1 MDHDNRPGSGLDEAL
16 PTPSNPSSTAKETQ
30 FDIAWGSGYTDS
42 SGRPSDASDMKK
54 RSNSR
59 RGSFFKKHKQ
69 ALSRALGIGV
79 VVLIALY
86 FSLIRP
92 ALALKTSLNKVA
104 AAGRELKAAGKEND
118 IDLIKKKMQG
128 VSTAYKDVERDAKGL
143 YWASFIPYVADLKNG
158 IEAGRYSLT
167 AGEQGIDAIAPYAD
181 LLGFKKGEA
190 SFVDKS
196 AEDRLQFAVL
206 TLDKLVKNLDPISKN
221 IEAADIRLNK
231 INPNRYP
238 EKLGTSEVRSR
249 IVNIKAQFN
258 GITSLF
264 VDAKPLLKQLPE
276 ILGKDDEKTYL
287 ILFQNNNERRA
298 TGGFLTSYAFFN
310 IKDGRI
316 KIERSEDI
324 YSMDALISNHPAAP
338 PEILTYHK
346 GVSKFYVR
354 DSNLSPDL
362 PTSIKLFESL
372 YKKSSI
378 DKSYDGIITIDSK
391 VLVDMLRIFGDT
403 EVDGITFSANEDQ
416 RCGCPQVIYQLFDL
430 VDRPVNYIKTDR
442 KGILGDLMYAL
453 FYKAIGFSPSKY
465 WGTLVQ
471 QMYENL
477 NEKHIMMNFKDKS
490 LQEAAERVNFAG
502 RIRMTDGDFLHVN
515 GVNFAGAKSNL
526 FIHEQIVSKTT
537 QKDNRLAREVTITYR
552 NPAAHSDCNLERGG
566 LCLNATLRNWVRI
579 YVPKGSKLDKFV
591 GSQMPVKTYDELD
604 KTVFEGFM
612 TVEPKGLAKVSV
624 TYTLPERITRDNYS
638 ILVEKQAGVEKDKQS
653 LEVDFLDKQLF
664 NGPFATDQMLKP

>member
-1 MDHDNRPGSGLDEAL
+1 MDNDNRERSGVSDTSANTQSPKSLND
-16 PTPSNPSSTAKETQ
+16 ETQ
-30 FDIAWGSGYTDS
+30 FDIAWGSGYNS
-42 SGRPSDASDMKK
+42 STESPSDTPMKK
-54 RSNSR
+54 RGKRSASL
-59 RGSFFKKHKQ
+59 SKTKKKT
-69 ALSRALGIGV
+69 LSTVIGVSV
-79 VVLIALY
+79 VVLLIA
-86 FSLIRP
+86 FVGIIRP
-92 ALALKTSLNKVA
+92 ALALKSSLSKVQ
-104 AAGRELKAAGKEND
+104 AAGQELKAAAKEND
-118 IDLIKKKMQG
+118 LDQIQAKMDG
-128 VSTAYKDVERDAKGL
+128 VSVAYKDVERDAKGL
-143 YWASFIPYVADLKNG
+143 YWAAFIPYVSDMKNAV
-158 IEAGRYSLT
+158 EAGRYSIN
-167 AGEQGIDAIAPYAD
+167 AGQQSIKAIAPYAD

-206 TLDKLVKNLDPISKN
+206 TLDKLVKNLDPISEN
-221 IEAADIRLNK
+221 IEQADIRLSK
-231 INPNRYP
+231 IDPNRYP
-238 EKLGTSEVRSR
+238 KQVGKTFVRDR
-249 IVNIKAQFN
+249 IVNIKEQFN
-258 GITSLF
+258 GVTSLF
-264 VDAKPLLKQLPE
+264 VDAKPLLKQLPV

-324 YSMDALISNHPAAP
+324 YSMDAAISNHPKAP
-338 PEILTYHK
+338 EEILTYHK
-346 GVSKFYVR
+346 GVSQFYVR

-362 PTSIKLFESL
+362 PTSIELFEDL

-378 DKSYDGIITIDSK
+378 DKSYDGIIMLDSK

-403 EVDGITFSANEDQ
+403 EVDGITFSANEDD

-465 WGTLVQ
+465 WGTLAQ

-477 NEKHIMMNFKDKS
+477 NEKHIMMNFKDKK
-490 LQEAAERVNFAG
+490 LQDAAERVNFAG
-502 RIRMTDGDFLHVN
+502 RIRMTDSDFLHVN

-526 FIHEQIVSKTT
+526 FVEEAIESKTT
-537 QKDNRLAREVTITYR
+537 EKDGKLYREVTITYK
-552 NPAAHSDCNLERGG
+552 NPHPHSDCNLERGG

-579 YVPKGSKLDKFV
+579 YVPKGSKLDQFV
-591 GSQMPVKTYDELD
+591 GSQTKVKTYDEFE

-612 TVEPKGLAKVSV
+612 TVEPKGLAKVTV
-624 TYTLPERITRDNYS
+624 TYELPSSITKKDYS
-638 ILVEKQAGVEKDKQS
+638 LLIEKQGGVEKDKQS
-653 LEVDFLDKQLF
+653 LTVDYLGKELF
-664 NGPFATDQMLKP
+664 DGPFATDQLLKP